1 MSVIV
6 KTTTGN
12 CDFILEQEYP
22 DEAAAQVEEGKK
34 ITNATFLNLKV
45 FNVKYIIPRALHE
58 ALFLIAIS
66 ESRSRFT
73 EPNNSLCAHA
83 SVQPVCTLSTCPSL
97 TAMYTVLIISAA
109 VHNTPYTEHF

>member
-34 ITNATFLNLKV
+34 ITNATFLNVKV
-45 FNVKYIIPRALHE
+45 FNVKYKIKQAMLRNLKY
-58 ALFLIAIS
+58 LLKKD
-66 ESRSRFT
+66 
-73 EPNNSLCAHA
+73 L
-83 SVQPVCTLSTCPSL
+83 VLSK
-97 TAMYTVLIISAA
+97 
-109 VHNTPYTEHF
+109 

>member
-34 ITNATFLNLKV
+34 ITNATFLNLKD
-45 FNVKYIIPRALHE
+45 FNVKYKIKQ
-58 ALFLIAIS
+58 AIDVG
-66 ESRSRFT
+66 T
-73 EPNNSLCAHA
+73 N
-83 SVQPVCTLSTCPSL
+83 TKPSL
-97 TAMYTVLIISAA
+97 D
-109 VHNTPYTEHF
+109 

>member
-34 ITNATFLNLKV
+34 ITNATFTNVKV
-45 FNVKYIIPRALHE
+45 FNVKYKIKE
-58 ALFLIAIS
+58 AIDAGTNTKPTLDWSVFY
-66 ESRSRFT
+66 
-73 EPNNSLCAHA
+73 NSDAA
-83 SVQPVCTLSTCPSL
+83 
-97 TAMYTVLIISAA
+97 TVF
-109 VHNTPYTEHF
+109 NME